1 MGTVVKEDEKEPK
14 LSQNENDYTEQ
25 YKGIIILRKGQI
37 EEKELWFGTVGNQ
50 LVSDGAFETK
60 EELINNLE
68 ELTLDRVCKLIAGA
82 FGRAIE
88 LNNTKENKQ

>member
-1 MGTVVKEDEKEPK
+1 MRE
-14 LSQNENDYTEQ
+14 ENYTEQ
-25 YKGIIILRKGQI
+25 YKGIIILRKGQV

-60 EELINNLE
+60 EKLINNLE

-88 LNNTKENKQ
+88 LNSTKEMKQ

>member
-1 MGTVVKEDEKEPK
+1 MKEG
-14 LSQNENDYTEQ
+14 DYTEQ
-25 YKGIIILRKGQI
+25 YKGIIILRKGQV

-68 ELTLDRVCKLIAGA
+68 ELTLDRICKLIAGA

-88 LNNTKENKQ
+88 LNSTKEKKQ